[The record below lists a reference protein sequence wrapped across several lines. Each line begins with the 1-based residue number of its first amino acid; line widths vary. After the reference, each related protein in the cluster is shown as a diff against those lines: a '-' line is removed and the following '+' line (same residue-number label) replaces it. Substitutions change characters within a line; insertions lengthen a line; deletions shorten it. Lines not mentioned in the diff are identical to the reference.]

1 LPLPSRQ
8 QLEERLLKILQL
20 EVKRGY
26 DDRAVSGGLDRF
38 LRNFID
44 RFPQESPFVGAIVQL
59 PTHGYASLNPAERAS
74 WIESLGS
81 SSASFE
87 VARPAPLTAAGAG
100 VTVPPARMEHDTPP
114 LRHQRQAIAAVGGLD
129 SPITRLSIRGTT
141 ATKIARI
148 KRPDGPITTVEGL
161 LTHWPFRHIDYGKLT
176 RVAELQP
183 GDRTTLARVHQI
195 EAPWRGNRGR
205 PIRAVLTDGFGR
217 IDAVW
222 FNQPW
227 VAAQIKQ
234 GQEYVF
240 SGRVGYFNGRLQFEN
255 PEQEPATAETLNDIK
270 RGRLVPVYPSTAG
283 LPQRTLQRAVW
294 LALKQYLG
302 LLPELLPAAIRRK
315 AGLLDQQPAVSA
327 YHNPTNWSEFG
338 EAKRRLGF
346 DEFFVKQ
353 LVVLARRR
361 QWQSGPPAPNLSL
374 PDHLVDAFQQS
385 LPFELT
391 DAQAR
396 ALEAIRR
403 DLASQLPMS
412 RLLQGDVGSGKTV
425 VAAAGL
431 LAAVHNGY
439 QAVLMAPTEI
449 LAEQH
454 FRTLSWLLGGSGLL
468 GRPIKSA
475 HLTGGQKASQKADVR
490 NAIAAGEIDV
500 AVGTHAL
507 IQETVEFAR
516 LGFAVV
522 DEQHRFGVVQRD
534 ALKQKGQSPHLLVMT
549 ATPIPRTLSLTVYG
563 DLDTSIIDELPPGRE
578 RVETQYIAP
587 ADRARAYSFV
597 RGQVREGRQAFV
609 ICPLVEESEAIEAT
623 AAVGEYE
630 RLGSEVFPDLRL
642 ALLHG
647 RMSSKEKDRVM
658 AEFRDGEADILVST
672 SVIEVGIDIPN
683 ATVMMIEGADRFG
696 LAQLHQ
702 FRGRVGR
709 GSAKSYCLLLADDP
723 SDEARER
730 LQLVVATNDGFM
742 LAEEDLRIRGEGEY
756 YGVRQSGLAD
766 FRIARLTDTELLEQA
781 RAMAD
786 QLLDEN
792 PRLEGEE
799 YVELRRQVT
808 RFASSRNILLAFH

>member
-1 LPLPSRQ
+1 LPSRQ

-38 LRNFID
+38 LRNFVD
-44 RFPQESPFVGAIVQL
+44 RFPEESFLVGAIVEL
-59 PTHGYASLNPAERAS
+59 PTHGYASLSRAERES
-74 WIESLGS
+74 WVESLASSQRSVGAGRSGS
-81 SSASFE
+81 S
-87 VARPAPLTAAGAG
+87 GA
-100 VTVPPARMEHDTPP
+100 V
-114 LRHQRQAIAAVGGLD
+114 RQATKPVRDEVKDGERKLSPRPERPPSAVGGLD

-141 ATKIARI
+141 AAKISRI
-148 KRPDGPITTVEGL
+148 KRSDGSITTVEGL
-161 LTHWPFRHIDYGKLT
+161 ITHWPFRHIDYGKLT
-176 RVAELQP
+176 KVAQLQP
-183 GDRTTLARVHQI
+183 GDRTTLARVHQL

-222 FNQPW
+222 FSQPW
-227 VAAQIKQ
+227 VASQVKQ

-255 PEQEPATAETLNDIK
+255 PEQEPATAETLDDIQ

-283 LPQRTLQRAVW
+283 LPQRTLRRAVG
-294 LALKQYLG
+294 LALKGYLR
-302 LLPELLPAAIRRK
+302 LLPELLPAAVRRQ
-315 AGLLDQQPAVSA
+315 AGLLDLQPAVDA
-327 YHNPTNWSEFG
+327 YHNPPTWSEF
-338 EAKRRLGF
+338 EQAERRLGF

-361 QWQSGPPAPNLSL
+361 QWQSGPPAPELAL
-374 PDHLVDAFQQS
+374 PDLLLDAFQQS
-385 LPFELT
+385 LPFDLT
-391 DAQAR
+391 NAQAR
-396 ALEAIRR
+396 ALAAIRR
-403 DLASQLPMS
+403 DLSSRLPMS

-454 FRTLSWLLGGSGLL
+454 FRTLSSLLGGDALL
-468 GRPIKSA
+468 GRPLSFA
-475 HLTGGQKASQKADVR
+475 HLTGGQKAVAKAETR
-490 NAIAAGEIDV
+490 EAIAAGEIDI

-507 IQETVEFAR
+507 IQESVDFAR

-534 ALKQKGQSPHLLVMT
+534 ALKHKGQSPHLLVMT

-563 DLDTSIIDELPPGRE
+563 DLDTSIIDELPPGRQ

-587 ADRARAYSFV
+587 EDRPRAYSFV
-597 RGQVREGRQAFV
+597 RDQVQEGRQAFV
-609 ICPLVEESEAIEAT
+609 ICPLVEESASIEAR
-623 AAVGEYE
+623 AAVQEYE
-630 RLGSEVFPDLRL
+630 RLAGEVFPNLRL

-647 RMSSKEKDRVM
+647 RMSSKDKDRVM
-658 AEFRDGEADILVST
+658 DEFRNGEADVLVST

-709 GSAKSYCLLLADDP
+709 GAARSYCLLLADDP

-730 LQLVVATNDGFM
+730 LQLVVATNDGFK

-766 FRIARLTDTELLEQA
+766 FRIARLSDTDLLEQA
-781 RAMAD
+781 RELAGR
-786 QLLDEN
+786 LLHEN

-799 YVELRRQVT
+799 YAELRRQVT